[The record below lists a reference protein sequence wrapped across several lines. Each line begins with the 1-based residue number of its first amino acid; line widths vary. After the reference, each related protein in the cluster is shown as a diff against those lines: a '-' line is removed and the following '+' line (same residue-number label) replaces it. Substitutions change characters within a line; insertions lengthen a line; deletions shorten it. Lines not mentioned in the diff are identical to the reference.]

1 VDEAVHDLPV
11 VPQEPAGVLPNV
23 VVAQK
28 RGRKKVKK
36 RQSKMYLEL
45 KDAKFKLKKALAS
58 VEKYRKRCLRLSKTK
73 HPTDS
78 PQTKARH
85 QSHTSQ
91 RQIRKVLLFHN
102 VIMAE
107 LKESSNSLTN
117 PKEKQILSK
126 VISGKIIKKYRLGNY
141 AHQEFGFSQK
151 MMRANRKRPN
161 SLDYHRK
168 QQSNVITN
176 TDDLTVA
183 QFLERDDNSRAT
195 TGKRDTKTKK
205 QLKMQKRLL
214 SDSLKNLHLKFK
226 AENPNIKISYSE
238 FCKRKPFWVVH
249 PSVRDRETCLCKI
262 RENAQFMADR
272 LYQQSVVKTSKVA
285 DLMLSMCCSP
295 SKECMYREC
304 SNCRKKALQIQPF
317 EEGGQTWWHH

>member
-1 VDEAVHDLPV
+1 
-11 VPQEPAGVLPNV
+11 
-23 VVAQK
+23 
-28 RGRKKVKK
+28 
-36 RQSKMYLEL
+36 
-45 KDAKFKLKKALAS
+45 
-58 VEKYRKRCLRLSKTK
+58 
-73 HPTDS
+73 
-78 PQTKARH
+78 
-85 QSHTSQ
+85 
-91 RQIRKVLLFHN
+91 
-102 VIMAE
+102 
-107 LKESSNSLTN
+107 
-117 PKEKQILSK
+117 
-126 VISGKIIKKYRLGNY
+126 
-141 AHQEFGFSQK
+141 
-151 MMRANRKRPN
+151 MRANRKRPN

-195 TGKRDTKTKK
+195 TGKRDRKTKK

-262 RENAQFMADR
+262 CENAQFMADR